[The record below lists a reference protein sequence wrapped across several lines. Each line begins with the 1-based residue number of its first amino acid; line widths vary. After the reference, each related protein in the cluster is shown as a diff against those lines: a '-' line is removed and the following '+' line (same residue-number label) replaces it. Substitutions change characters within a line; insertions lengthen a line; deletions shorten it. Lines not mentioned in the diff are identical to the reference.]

1 MTEPNKNPNLGVSN
15 LDIIYA
21 IENISL
27 SSNTAGSDGQ
37 TASTFTAIAQT
48 GFNGSTIDRVRVAN
62 TFKYIEYLAL
72 ANNGTTTIWTP
83 TSGKKVRL
91 MGLHFSASAAAK
103 VHIKDG
109 SGGTIIATLRLNAAG
124 TYHLELGNGRLS
136 ASANNIVEIQ
146 NVTGSA
152 IDVWV
157 TVYGT
162 EE

>member
-27 SSNTAGSDGQ
+27 STNTATSDGQ

-48 GFNGSTIDRVRVAN
+48 GFNGSTIDRIRVSN

-83 TSGKKVRL
+83 TSGKRIRL

-109 SGGTIIATLRLNAAG
+109 SGGTIISTLRFNAAG
-124 TYHLELGNGRLS
+124 TYHLELANGRLS
-136 ASANNIVEIQ
+136 ASANNILEIQ

-157 TVYGT
+157 TAYGT

>member
-27 SSNTAGSDGQ
+27 SSNTAMSDGQ

-91 MGLHFSASAAAK
+91 MGLHFSASAACK
-103 VHIKDG
+103 VHFKDG
-109 SGGTIIATLRLNAAG
+109 AGGTIISTLRLAGAG
-124 TYHLELGNGRLS
+124 TYFLDLENGRLS
-136 ASANNIVEIQ
+136 GSANNVLEIQ

-152 IDVWV
+152 VDVWV
-157 TVYGT
+157 TAFGT

>member
-27 SSNTAGSDGQ
+27 SSNTATSDGQ

-48 GFNGSTIDRVRVAN
+48 GFNGTTIDRVRIPNVYR
-62 TFKYIEYLAL
+62 YIEFLTL
-72 ANNGTTTIWTP
+72 ANNGATTIWTP
-83 TSGKKVRL
+83 TSGKRIRL
-91 MGLHFSASAAAK
+91 MGLHFTASAASR

-109 SGGTIIATLRLNAAG
+109 AGGSIIATLRLSAAG
-124 TYHLELGNGRLS
+124 TYFLDLDNGRLS
-136 ASANNIVEIQ
+136 GSANNVLEIQ

-152 IDVWV
+152 VDVWV
-157 TVYGT
+157 TAFGT